1 MNLKNIG
8 LFLKTNRQEKGFSI
22 NEVAKRFNVSD
33 NEVVNWE
40 NGVSLPSGEDM
51 PILAKM
57 LGVSI
62 EELYNGELINK
73 KMTKH
78 KGDILTMFSSVMILA
93 AILSFFLLRTIEL
106 EVAIM
111 SAISFVSNSISEDSS
126 SSHIYESRFINFME

>member
-111 SAISFVSNSISEDSS
+111 SAISFVSIGVFTLLYVGLKTE
-126 SSHIYESRFINFME
+126 